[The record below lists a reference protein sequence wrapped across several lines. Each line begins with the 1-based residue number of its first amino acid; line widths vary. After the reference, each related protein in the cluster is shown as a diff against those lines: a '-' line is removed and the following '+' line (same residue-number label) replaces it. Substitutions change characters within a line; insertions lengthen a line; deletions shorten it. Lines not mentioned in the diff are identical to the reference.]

1 LLSAYADWHFD
12 LGNREALVF
21 LRGTNLLDEE
31 IREHPSF
38 LKEVAPGAGRAWELG
53 VRFNF

>member
-1 LLSAYADWHFD
+1 MWTFGD
-12 LGNREALVF
+12 NEALVF

-38 LKEVAPGAGRAWELG
+38 LKEVAPAAGRAWELG
-53 VRFNF
+53 LRFNF